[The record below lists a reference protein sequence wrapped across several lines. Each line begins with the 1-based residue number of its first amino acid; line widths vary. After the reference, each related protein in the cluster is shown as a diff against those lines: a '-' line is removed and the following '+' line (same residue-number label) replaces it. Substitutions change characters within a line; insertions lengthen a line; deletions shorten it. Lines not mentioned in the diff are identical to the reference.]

1 MNRGQSPQKV
11 FLGPWTRRGLSGELW
26 GNLWV
31 CFISESEAVEKLLQT
46 PWPGWRVELGS
57 DSCRTLGSNWNCRC
71 LSSQLC
77 VIFTLT
83 KYSLTP
89 GISVSSHQACPLPSS
104 LKQLKTK
111 LIKKSPPAHQ
121 QLVLCP
127 LKGFEVSLRKFHY
140 LSLYFSLQLKMPI
153 RETMSHLELDNWVEI
168 CPSESHCLKIKYSIE

>member
-11 FLGPWTRRGLSGELW
+11 FLGPWTRRGLSGEFW

-46 PWPGWRVELGS
+46 PWPGWWVELGS
-57 DSCRTLGSNWNCRC
+57 DSCRTLGSNWNCRY

-77 VIFTLT
+77 VIFTLN

-127 LKGFEVSLRKFHY
+127 LKGFEVSLRRFHY
-140 LSLYFSLQLKMPI
+140 LFVFLFTAEMPI

-168 CPSESHCLKIKYSIE
+168 YPLESHCLKIKYSIE